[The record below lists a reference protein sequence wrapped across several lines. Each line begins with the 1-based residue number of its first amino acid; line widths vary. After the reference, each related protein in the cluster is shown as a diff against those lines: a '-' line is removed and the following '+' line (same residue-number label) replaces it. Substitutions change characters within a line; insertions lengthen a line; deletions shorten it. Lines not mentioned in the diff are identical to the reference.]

1 VGNDADRDMLEAI
14 ARASGGIFMDVPGG
28 KSVEE
33 MEEALM
39 DAFSMVAAHVPPAQ
53 LLYEE

>member
-1 VGNDADRDMLEAI
+1 
-14 ARASGGIFMDVPGG
+14 MDVPGG
-28 KSVEE
+28 TSVED